1 MPILSI
7 IRPDIPAASK
17 DKFLDAW
24 PALVEDLRAQPGVLH
39 ATGGEVVV
47 EDGQKVD
54 EFKFIQW
61 VAFNNAEDEEAFVKS
76 PWAQEHKARLESRGV
91 PEPSVGRFEFPEDSA
106 KPTPQPFVQLT
117 STTLSSDSQ
126 KDEARKAW
134 TDLATLLGKETR
146 GGKLLRDDVFVGIA
160 LLGWSS
166 LEEAENA
173 YKDPKNAEALAAYKS
188 IGEVKSVLVKLL

>member
-61 VAFNNAEDEEAFVKS
+61 VGMCHRYLEA
-76 PWAQEHKARLESRGV
+76 SRGTGV
-91 PEPSVGRFEFPEDSA
+91 
-106 KPTPQPFVQLT
+106 
-117 STTLSSDSQ
+117 
-126 KDEARKAW
+126 
-134 TDLATLLGKETR
+134 
-146 GGKLLRDDVFVGIA
+146 
-160 LLGWSS
+160 
-166 LEEAENA
+166 
-173 YKDPKNAEALAAYKS
+173 
-188 IGEVKSVLVKLL
+188 VLITF